1 MNARIREGLRHEDL
15 ASAAGRVR
23 TELGGTDVLVNNAG
37 VMLLGPFGP
46 ELDSDYREMVN
57 VNLLGAITATEIF
70 LDQLRPGNQ
79 GTH

>member
-1 MNARIREGLRHEDL
+1 
-15 ASAAGRVR
+15 
-23 TELGGTDVLVNNAG
+23 
-37 VMLLGPFGP
+37 
-46 ELDSDYREMVN
+46 MVN